1 LTSISTVPVP
11 KKVLLFDVN
20 HRRRGI
26 RAANLRLR
34 GVEVVTAKD
43 LGEAQLFWH
52 EKCYTL
58 VLLDGDSS
66 EVMDFSREIQLSDPK
81 QRLAFFVGKPRYL
94 SNLPALEGAD
104 VVCDPTVAA
113 ILEMENVYKAL
124 PQRNGFVEASL
135 RILMLRT
142 SKRQGTAVRP
152 DKNEDAVSFLRRIKE
167 S

>member
-1 LTSISTVPVP
+1 MTTIPTIPVP

-43 LGEAQLFWH
+43 LAEAQLYWH

-58 VLLDGDSS
+58 VLLDGDST
-66 EVMDFSREIQLSDPK
+66 EVMDFSRELQSSDPK

-94 SNLPALEGAD
+94 SSLPALDAAD
-104 VVCDPTVAA
+104 TACDPTVAT
-113 ILEMENVYKAL
+113 ILEMEEIYRTL
-124 PQRNGFVEASL
+124 PQRNSFVEASL

-142 SKRQGTAVRP
+142 SKRQATAIRP
-152 DKNEDAVSFLRRIKE
+152 EKNEDALSFLRRIKQ

>member
-1 LTSISTVPVP
+1 LTSIATVPVP

-43 LGEAQLFWH
+43 LEEAQLYWH
-52 EKCYTL
+52 EKCYSL
-58 VLLDGDSS
+58 VLLDGDSDQ
-66 EVMDFSREIQLSDPK
+66 VMDFSREVQSSDPK

-94 SNLPALEGAD
+94 SNLPALDGAD
-104 VVCDPTVAA
+104 TVSDPTVAA
-113 ILEMENVYKAL
+113 ILEMEKVYKTL

-142 SKRQGTAVRP
+142 SKRQATAVRP
-152 DKNEDAVSFLRRIKE
+152 EHDEDPLTFLRRMKN

>member
-1 LTSISTVPVP
+1 MTSIPTVPMT

-43 LGEAQLFWH
+43 LAEAQLFWH
-52 EKCYTL
+52 EKCYSL

-66 EVMDFSREIQLSDPK
+66 EVMDFSREIQSSSPK

-94 SNLPALEGAD
+94 SNLPALDGPDA
-104 VVCDPTVAA
+104 VFDPTVAA
-113 ILEMENVYKAL
+113 ILEMEKVYKTL

-142 SKRQGTAVRP
+142 SKRQATAVRP

>member
-1 LTSISTVPVP
+1 LTSIPTVPVP

-43 LGEAQLFWH
+43 LGEAQLYWH

-66 EVMDFSREIQLSDPK
+66 EVMDFSREIQSSAPK

-94 SNLPALEGAD
+94 SNLPALDGAD

-113 ILEMENVYKAL
+113 ILEMEKVYKTL

-142 SKRQGTAVRP
+142 SKRQATAVRP
-152 DKNEDAVSFLRRIKE
+152 NRDEDPLTFLRRMK
-167 S
+167 SS

>member
-1 LTSISTVPVP
+1 VTSNAAVPIP

-26 RAANLRLR
+26 RAANLRVR

-43 LGEAQLFWH
+43 LGEAHLFWH
-52 EKCYTL
+52 ERCYDL
-58 VLLDGDSS
+58 LLLDGDSTD
-66 EVMDFSREIQLSDPK
+66 VMDFSREIQSSCPS
-81 QRLAFFVGKPRYL
+81 QRLAFFVGTAPYL
-94 SNLPALEGAD
+94 STLPDAITPVPVAD
-104 VVCDPTVAA
+104 PAVAA
-113 ILEMENVYKAL
+113 IRDMESAYKAL

-142 SKRQGTAVRP
+142 SKRQATAARP
-152 DKNEDAVSFLRRIKE
+152 DRGEAAVNFLRRIKE

>member
-1 LTSISTVPVP
+1 M
-11 KKVLLFDVN
+11 KVLLFDVN

-43 LGEAQLFWH
+43 LEEAHLFWH

-66 EVMDFSREIQLSDPK
+66 EVMDFSREIQSSNPK

-94 SNLPALEGAD
+94 ANLPALDATEI
-104 VVCDPTVAA
+104 VCDPEVAA
-113 ILEMENVYKAL
+113 ILEMEKVYKTL

-142 SKRQGTAVRP
+142 SKRQATAVRP
-152 DKNEDAVSFLRRIKE
+152 EKDEDALSFLRRIKE
-167 S
+167 N

>member
-1 LTSISTVPVP
+1 LISIPTVPAP

-20 HRRRGI
+20 DRRRGI

-52 EKCYTL
+52 EKCYSL

-66 EVMDFSREIQLSDPK
+66 EVMDFSREVQSSDPK

-94 SNLPALEGAD
+94 SNVPAPDAPDE
-104 VVCDPTVAA
+104 VFDPTVAA

-142 SKRQGTAVRP
+142 SKRQATTARP
-152 DKNEDAVSFLRRIKE
+152 DKNEDALSFLRRIKE